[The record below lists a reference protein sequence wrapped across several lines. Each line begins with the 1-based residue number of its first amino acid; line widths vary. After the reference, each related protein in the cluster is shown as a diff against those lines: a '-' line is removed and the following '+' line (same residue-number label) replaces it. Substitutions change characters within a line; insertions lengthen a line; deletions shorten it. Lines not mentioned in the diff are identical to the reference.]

1 LNRLLILSVS
11 AGAGH
16 TRAAQALEQTGKA
29 LWPKAEVL
37 HADVLDF
44 AEAVYRKGYVQSY
57 LEMVNRAPE
66 LWGYLYR
73 SSDHPPRRGGGQSRF
88 VRFFD
93 RLEFARFRRFVRDF
107 DADAVLATHFLPCQ
121 VFAPYRRRGRDRFP
135 LGLVLTDFDAH
146 AFWVQPTADRFFVA
160 TEELAAVL
168 AGRGIRR
175 QKISVTGIPVMPA
188 FARRHDREALRT
200 RFQLSRRKPVIL
212 VMSGGAGVGSLVE
225 VVGRV
230 LASGP
235 VQVLAVAGR
244 NEKAR
249 RELESLRP
257 PAGTELRVYGFVEDV
272 AALMAV
278 ADLAVGKSGGL
289 TTAECLA
296 MGLPMLVCDPIPG
309 QEERN
314 CDFLLEAGSGVRA
327 NGGAALSFKLKALL
341 SDERRLKRMRRAA
354 RRAGKPRAAAE
365 ILKVAGRDGM
375 RS

>member
-1 LNRLLILSVS
+1 MNRLLILSVS

-29 LWPKAEVL
+29 LWPKAEIL

-44 AEAVYRKGYVQSY
+44 AEPIYRKGYVQSY

-73 SSDHPPRRGGGQSRF
+73 SSDHPPRSGRQSRF

-107 DADAVLATHFLPCQ
+107 DADAVLATHFLPGQ
-121 VFAPYRRRGRDRFP
+121 VFAPYRRRARDRFP
-135 LGLVLTDFDAH
+135 LGIVLTDFDAH

-168 AGRGIRR
+168 AGRGIPR

-188 FARRHDREALRT
+188 FARRHDRKALRA
-200 RFQLSRRKPVIL
+200 RFKLSRRKPVIL

-225 VVGRV
+225 VVRRV
-230 LASGP
+230 LASGS

-257 PAGTELRVYGFVEDV
+257 RPGSELRVFGFVEDV
-272 AALMAV
+272 SALMAV
-278 ADLAVGKSGGL
+278 ANLAVGKSGGL

-314 CDFLLEAGSGVRA
+314 CDFLLEAGAAVRA
-327 NGGAALSFKLKALL
+327 NGGAALSFKLMALL
-341 SDERRLKRMRRAA
+341 SDERRLKSMRRSAV
-354 RRAGKPRAAAE
+354 RAGKPRAAAE
-365 ILKVAGRDGM
+365 ILKVAGSAEM
-375 RS
+375 RG